1 MMVLHILWASMYGA
15 AEEVAYNLKDLA
27 ESRSLEVV
35 IKELNEVS
43 IEQLA
48 EISNLA
54 VISST
59 TGQGDLPSNGEDF
72 WLELEAT
79 STELPNVKYSVCA
92 LGDISF
98 DKFCGAGKKVDA
110 RLAELGAQRIV
121 ERVDCDAGDEGSQ
134 EWSEA
139 LLGKIQ
145 G

>member
-1 MMVLHILWASMYGA
+1 MVLHILWASMYGG

-43 IEQLA
+43 MEQLA

-54 VISST
+54 VVSST

-72 WLELEAT
+72 WLELEST

-92 LGDISF
+92 LGDASY
-98 DKFCGAGKKVDA
+98 DTFCGAGKKVDA

-121 ERVDCDAGDEGSQ
+121 ERVDCDSGDEGSQ

-139 LLGKIQ
+139 FLDKLQ

>member
-1 MMVLHILWASMYGA
+1 MVLHILWASMYGC
-15 AEEVAYNLKDLA
+15 AEEVAYNLKGLA
-27 ESRSLEVV
+27 ESRSMEVV

-54 VISST
+54 VVSST

-72 WLELEAT
+72 WLELEST

-92 LGDISF
+92 LGDASYVE
-98 DKFCGAGKKVDA
+98 FCGAGKKVDA
-110 RLAELGAQRIV
+110 RLAELGAQRIL
-121 ERVDCDAGDEGSQ
+121 ERVDCDGGDEGSQ

-139 LLGKIQ
+139 FLSKLQ
-145 G
+145 A